1 MNFTPKNSSIGQIF
15 QSEYFYEIPIYQRQY
30 VWRDE
35 KIKNLWEDI
44 IFNLKEKGKISYFL
58 GNFIIQKNKAQNNLY
73 VIDGQQ
79 RLTTILLLNFILCKY
94 FKKLKDDF
102 NYNETLKYCVLGNK
116 NTRQPCPRI
125 INDDYPI
132 ITCVYD
138 YCTNDIFNC
147 TFEEYLNQNHYK
159 CKQVEKRIVS
169 CFNILNNEISIY
181 LNNYKKNDRVKCLED
196 LRDSLLKIAVIEI
209 IVEDEKSAS
218 LVFETINARGQTL
231 ELHELIKNYLY
242 MYEKTIKG
250 KSFAKDKWETIL
262 ANVNGIKGSTI
273 NKFILQY
280 STFEFGKHKQNEIFD
295 VFKENTPKNKANERL
310 FHLLECSE
318 IYKNIVMA
326 NNEIYD
332 KKINYLLNS
341 FVEMDVSIIRPLL
354 LSLLMAY
361 KKNSIDTNSLIRFL
375 TQLKNFFA
383 VFVCIG
389 EMKTNEVEK
398 LIYEYA
404 YDLNKNFNISR
415 CNEFFSILKDKIT
428 GLMGFEKF
436 QNSFIKFG
444 FTNHKELYDKFEFKS
459 NKKKCQFI
467 LKEYELYTQNNDDYV
482 ISSFSIEHIK
492 DDCDGGYA
500 CFIGNLTPLQKKL
513 NNKLKDKSMQ
523 DKIKKYNES
532 CFMTTKKL
540 CENPNMANWNDDAIK
555 NRNEELAKIFY
566 KQIWHI

>member
-1 MNFTPKNSSIGQIF
+1 MNFTPKNSSIGQMF
-15 QSEYFYEIPIYQRQY
+15 QSECFYEIPTYQRQY

-58 GNFIIQKNKAQNNLY
+58 GNFIIQKNKSQNNLC

-79 RLTTILLLNFILCKY
+79 RLTTILLLNFIICKN

-102 NYNETLKYCVLGNK
+102 NFNETLKYCVLGNK
-116 NTRQPCPRI
+116 NTRQNCPRI
-125 INDDYPI
+125 INNDYPI
-132 ITCVYD
+132 ITCIYD
-138 YCTNDIFNC
+138 YCTDDNFNC
-147 TFEEYLNQNHYK
+147 SFEEYLNQNHYK
-159 CKQVEKRIVS
+159 CKQIEKRIVS
-169 CFNILNNEISIY
+169 CFNILNDEISVY
-181 LNNYKKNDRVKCLED
+181 LNKYKKSDRVKCLED

-250 KSFAKDKWETIL
+250 KSFAKEKWEAIL
-262 ANVNGIKGSTI
+262 ANVNSIKGSTI
-273 NKFILQY
+273 NKFISQY

-295 VFKENTPKNKANERL
+295 VFKENTPKNKANDRL

-318 IYKNIVMA
+318 IYKNIVTA

-361 KKNSIDTNSLIRFL
+361 KRNSIDTNSLIRFL

-398 LIYEYA
+398 FIYEYA
-404 YDLNKNFNISR
+404 HDLNKNFNIQK
-415 CNEFFSILKDKIT
+415 CKDFITILEDKIS

-436 QNSFIKFG
+436 QNSFVKFG
-444 FTNHKELYDKFEFKS
+444 FTNHKNLYDKLEFKS

-467 LKEYELYTQNNDDYV
+467 LKEYELYMQNNDDYV

-492 DDCDGGYA
+492 DDCNGGCA

-513 NNKLKDKSMQ
+513 NNKLKEKSMQ
-523 DKIKKYNES
+523 DKLKKYNES

-540 CENPNMANWNDDAIK
+540 CENPNITNWNDDAIK
-555 NRNEELAKIFY
+555 DRNKELAEMFY
-566 KQIWHI
+566 KKIWNM